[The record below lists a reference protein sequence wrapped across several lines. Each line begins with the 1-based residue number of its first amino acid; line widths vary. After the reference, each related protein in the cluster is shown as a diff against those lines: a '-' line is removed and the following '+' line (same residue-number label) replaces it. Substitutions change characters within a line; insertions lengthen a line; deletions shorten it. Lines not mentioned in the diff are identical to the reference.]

1 MVVGLVFA
9 SAMAAWGQ
17 SQGDIDRAVRQQQQ
31 IQRQQ
36 EERLRPED
44 PLVPRQVPPGYE
56 APEKSTPGTKPTAP
70 APCFPIHTIQV
81 DGWEEDLSHLV
92 ADYIGQC
99 IGKAEIDAI
108 LARITQYFIDRG
120 LVTTRAYIPPQDL
133 RTGLLKLV
141 VVEGKVE
148 DIRPAEGASLTP
160 GQLITAFPGLK
171 GERLNLRDFE
181 QGIDQINRLPNAS
194 AKVKFE
200 PGSKQGGSVAKI
212 DNQAGKSWQV
222 KGGIDNS
229 GSESSGEIQ
238 QVGSAEAYNW
248 LGINDLINISYGR
261 DSLPDSSLKASG
273 SRSFYIS
280 VPYGYWLGT
289 LSASQFRYQ
298 TPIYGTTQTFKSSGL
313 TTTYRADVERVLLRD
328 QVSKTTLTTSLT
340 YKDIRNYIEDVLL
353 EVSSRKLTV
362 AGFMLNHSRRIGQGL
377 VSVSVGYETGLR
389 SFGAKDDAERNNTGP
404 EAQFEKY
411 TGDLTVIQNFSL
423 LGLNFMVTSGARGQW
438 TPDTLYSS
446 ERFSIGSLSTVRGFK
461 ESSLIG
467 DVGGLIRNELAL
479 RLPVEHPDISKV
491 VSELQPFIGIDYG
504 VVAQDDHE
512 DFEGGRM
519 SGWAIGLRAR
529 GQHADLSLTYAQ
541 PIDAPSFIEQRGSE
555 FYFSAQLAF

>member
-1 MVVGLVFA
+1 MVVGLAFA
-9 SAMAAWGQ
+9 SAVVAWGQ

-56 APEKSTPGTKPTAP
+56 APEKPAPGAKPAAP

-81 DGWEEDLSHLV
+81 DGWEEDLSYLV
-92 ADYIGQC
+92 ADYIGRC
-99 IGKAEIDAI
+99 IGKVEIDAI

-148 DIRPAEGASLTP
+148 DIRPAEGASLTQ

-212 DNQAGKSWQV
+212 ENQAGKSWQV

-298 TPIYGTTQTFKSSGL
+298 TSIYGTTQTFKSSGL

-353 EVSSRKLTV
+353 EVSSRKLTI

-377 VSVSVGYETGLR
+377 VSMSVGYETGLR
-389 SFGAKDDAERNNTGP
+389 SFGAKDDVERNNTGP

-423 LGLNFMVTSGARGQW
+423 LGLNFVVTSGARGQW

-446 ERFSIGSLSTVRGFK
+446 ERFSIGSLNTVRGFK

-491 VSELQPFIGIDYG
+491 VGELQPFVGIDYG
-504 VVAQDDHE
+504 VVAQDDNE

-519 SGWAIGLRAR
+519 SGWAVGLRAR

-541 PIDAPSFIEQRGSE
+541 PIDAPSFIERRGSE